1 MTEVQISATQ
11 AQALVEHDAFSTALR
26 DMQVRQWEM
35 SEHARRWSKGSAEDL
50 RRFAADV
57 KVLNKA
63 FDALLRAGAALTGAQ
78 SDLDD
83 VPEHYAEYAWSV
95 EQEANVLEDEAK
107 DRDTHPPIWSQKLDE
122 FL

>member
-1 MTEVQISATQ
+1 MQLSTSQ
-11 AQALVEHDAFSTALR
+11 AAALVEHDAFSTALR

-57 KVLNKA
+57 KAVNKA

-95 EQEANVLEDEAK
+95 EQEANEIEGEQKERIA
-107 DRDTHPPIWSQKLDE
+107 HPPIWSSKLDE